1 MFYKKGWH
9 DVMSWISMPL
19 GIILLVMGIIP
30 LLQTLGVIGF
40 GLPGFLAGA
49 VGTFIPFIIA
59 AAALFLIID
68 SFLEDISSG
77 IGLTTAIIG
86 LIILVLGVIVALN
99 SLGVIG
105 FSIPFLSMLIYNI
118 IFIILGILA
127 IIAAF
132 VMI

>member
-1 MFYKKGWH
+1 MNKKGWH
-9 DVMSWISMPL
+9 DVMSWISLPV

-30 LLQTLGVIGF
+30 LLQSLGVIGF

-77 IGLTTAIIG
+77 IGLTTAIVG

-127 IIAAF
+127 ILAAF